1 MWTSQ
6 HGTQNVKTHKR
17 YTFYPYQDKQ
27 YSVVNGQCT
36 ISTLRTYM
44 LDCIPSKYSVNSE
57 PDFKVNHVTIATTT
71 LKFVTCCTDRFFV
84 GFLLLDL

>member
-1 MWTSQ
+1 MTDNTMAK
-6 HGTQNVKTHKR
+6 GKR
-17 YTFYPYQDKQ
+17 KK
-27 YSVVNGQCT
+27 
-36 ISTLRTYM
+36 RTNNK
-44 LDCIPSKYSVNSE
+44 SKYSVNSE